1 MKQILITGSNGQ
13 LGNEIKHLAG
23 SFAGMEFIFTDL
35 NELDISNTDDLKN
48 FFKNKHIDFL
58 INCAAYTAVDKAES
72 EPEKAFLI
80 NAFAPALLAECAVE
94 YGYTLVHISTDYVFD
109 GKSYKPYVDSDPA
122 NATSVYGKSKFEG
135 EQAIL
140 KSKANALI
148 IRTSW
153 MYSIYGHNFVKTIL
167 RLVGEK
173 QELKVVSDQAGS
185 PTYAADLAKTI
196 LQIIEYDSVTGT
208 KIYHYS
214 NEGICSW
221 YDFANAIV
229 KIAGLNCKIL
239 PVKTSDFP
247 TAAARPHYSVMD
259 KSAIKRDFNLEIP
272 WWYDSLKVCIELL
285 KQVKD

>member
-48 FFKNKHIDFL
+48 FFKNKYIDFL

-94 YGYTLVHISTDYVFD
+94 YGYILVHISTDYVFD
-109 GKSYKPYVDSDPA
+109 GKSYKPYVESDPVNA
-122 NATSVYGKSKFEG
+122 NSVYGKSKLEG

-196 LQIIEYDSVTGT
+196 LQIIESDSVTGT

-259 KSAIKRDFNLEIP
+259 KSAIKRDYNLEIP

>member
-94 YGYTLVHISTDYVFD
+94 YGYILVHISTDYVFD
-109 GKSYKPYVDSDPA
+109 GKSYKPYVESDPVNA
-122 NATSVYGKSKFEG
+122 NSVYGKSKLEG

-196 LQIIEYDSVTGT
+196 LQIIESDSVTGT

-259 KSAIKRDFNLEIP
+259 KSAIKRDCNLEIP